1 MKNLKN
7 MKNNII
13 AFVICVIIILT
24 LFAHSSASAGFGAL
38 SWSPYFGNNSNKF
51 PAGATILED
60 LENQTECIVVVSNT
74 GVAITPRIISDNN
87 VKVKYGK

>member
-24 LFAHSSASAGFGAL
+24 LFAHSSVSAGFWAL
-38 SWSPYFGNNSNKF
+38 SWSPYFDNNSNKF

-60 LENQTECIVVVSNT
+60 LENQTEYIVVVSNT

>member
-7 MKNNII
+7 LKNNII
-13 AFVICVIIILT
+13 AFVIFVIIILT

-51 PAGATILED
+51 PASATILED
-60 LENQTECIVVVSNT
+60 LENQTEYIVVVSNT
-74 GVAITPRIISDNN
+74 GVAITPRITSDNN
-87 VKVKYGK
+87 VKVK

>member
-7 MKNNII
+7 LKNNII
-13 AFVICVIIILT
+13 AFVIFVIIILT
-24 LFAHSSASAGFGAL
+24 LFAHSSASAGFGTL

-51 PAGATILED
+51 PARATILED
-60 LENQTECIVVVSNT
+60 LENQTEYIVVVSNT
-74 GVAITPRIISDNN
+74 GVAITPRITSDNN

>member
-7 MKNNII
+7 LKNNII
-13 AFVICVIIILT
+13 AFVIFVIIILT
-24 LFAHSSASAGFGAL
+24 LFAHSSASAGFGTL

-51 PAGATILED
+51 PASATILED
-60 LENQTECIVVVSNT
+60 LENQTEYIVVVSNT
-74 GVAITPRIISDNN
+74 GVAITPRITSDNN

>member
-24 LFAHSSASAGFGAL
+24 LFAHSSVSAGFGAL

-60 LENQTECIVVVSNT
+60 LENQTEYIVVVSNT
-74 GVAITPRIISDNN
+74 GVAITPRTISDNN

>member
-24 LFAHSSASAGFGAL
+24 LFAHSSASAGFGTL

-51 PAGATILED
+51 PASATILED
-60 LENQTECIVVVSNT
+60 LENQTEYIVVVSNT

>member
-60 LENQTECIVVVSNT
+60 LENQTEYIVVVSNT
-74 GVAITPRIISDNN
+74 GVAITPRITSDDN

>member
-1 MKNLKN
+1 MKTMNTMKKN
-7 MKNNII
+7 IV

-24 LFAHSSASAGFGAL
+24 LFAHSSASAGFGTL

-51 PAGATILED
+51 PASATILED
-60 LENQTECIVVVSNT
+60 LENQTEYIVVVSNT
-74 GVAITPRIISDNN
+74 GVAITPHITSDNN

>member
-7 MKNNII
+7 TKNNIV
-13 AFVICVIIILT
+13 AFIICVVIILA
-24 LFAHSSASAGFGAL
+24 LFMHSSASAGFETL

-51 PAGATILED
+51 PASATILED
-60 LENQTECIVVVSNT
+60 LENQTEYIVVVSNT
-74 GVAITPRIISDNN
+74 GVAITPRITSDNN